1 MDDEYLKQL
10 DNTLKEY
17 VATITNNIT
26 LINNIIDKNDLFGV
40 SKEITEL
47 YKRTDDLSKTYKQLD
62 EKVIKS
68 LAKQEQIL
76 NVMGNSKNFQKP
88 SKLKTQLKKSK
99 YVAVKINSE
108 RAKRSGVTL
117 HDFKIKKTKTRQGN
131 FFIIDGNVFTKDCK
145 ELDINVFFEIYD
157 KNGELVD
164 KDYDF
169 ISVSRENPLQEV
181 SRSFD
186 VKDLDSIKVVN
197 VYPEINNNQ
206 NIFDYQSVD
215 LDNSRNRKETQPTKS
230 IPTESFSLV
239 NINTAGVNE
248 LSKLPGINMIL
259 AKKLIQLRQDGY
271 IVTSLNDL
279 GQKLNLKEFE
289 LEQLEPYITIEQDTR
304 KSRTLDI

>member
-1 MDDEYLKQL
+1 M
-10 DNTLKEY
+10 
-17 VATITNNIT
+17 
-26 LINNIIDKNDLFGV
+26 
-40 SKEITEL
+40 
-47 YKRTDDLSKTYKQLD
+47 
-62 EKVIKS
+62 
-68 LAKQEQIL
+68 
-76 NVMGNSKNFQKP
+76 
-88 SKLKTQLKKSK
+88 
-99 YVAVKINSE
+99 
-108 RAKRSGVTL
+108 
-117 HDFKIKKTKTRQGN
+117 
-131 FFIIDGNVFTKDCK
+131 
-145 ELDINVFFEIYD
+145 
-157 KNGELVD
+157 
-164 KDYDF
+164 
-169 ISVSRENPLQEV
+169 
-181 SRSFD
+181 SFD

-248 LSKLPGINMIL
+248 LL

>member
-1 MDDEYLKQL
+1 M
-10 DNTLKEY
+10 
-17 VATITNNIT
+17 
-26 LINNIIDKNDLFGV
+26 F
-40 SKEITEL
+40 
-47 YKRTDDLSKTYKQLD
+47 
-62 EKVIKS
+62 
-68 LAKQEQIL
+68 
-76 NVMGNSKNFQKP
+76 
-88 SKLKTQLKKSK
+88 
-99 YVAVKINSE
+99 
-108 RAKRSGVTL
+108 
-117 HDFKIKKTKTRQGN
+117 
-131 FFIIDGNVFTKDCK
+131 
-145 ELDINVFFEIYD
+145 FFEIYD

-181 SRSFD
+181 SMSFD

-215 LDNSRNRKETQPTKS
+215 LDNSRNRKETQTTKS